1 MMDFNE
7 QDPLLRSE
15 SVAENYSATQKSL
28 ELERSMFGERE
39 NTPAYQVLRDANLL
53 VSEFRKDRFV
63 DIFEEGDLNPN
74 SNLST
79 NFIKKWKW
87 GVYWTP
93 GCGLI
98 AYVSRYSFECRSTH

>member
-39 NTPAYQVLRDANLL
+39 NTPAYQVLRDASLL

-74 SNLST
+74 ANLKT
-79 NFIKKWKW
+79 NVMKKWKW

-93 GCGLI
+93 GCGFI
-98 AYVSRYSFECRSTH
+98 AYVSRILSNVVPSH